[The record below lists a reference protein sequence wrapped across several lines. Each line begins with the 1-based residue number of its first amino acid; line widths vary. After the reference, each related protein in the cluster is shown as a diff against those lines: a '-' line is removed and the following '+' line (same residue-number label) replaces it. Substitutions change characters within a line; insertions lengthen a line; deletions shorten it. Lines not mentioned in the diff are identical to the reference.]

1 MLEKIYKFRKKA
13 FIISIVYAFAGLLWI
28 TFSDR
33 LVSSFTDDINLLTR
47 YQTEKGY
54 FYVIFTAILVYF
66 LAVKQLRKIY
76 ETSSK
81 LLETEKKHIDNLEKL
96 VEERTYE
103 LLQKNEEMEQN
114 LKKLERMNE
123 LFVGREFRI
132 RELKDKII
140 ELEGRLNYG
149 NKEE

>member
-13 FIISIVYAFAGLLWI
+13 FIISLVYAFAGLLWI
-28 TFSDR
+28 AFSDM
-33 LVSSFTDDINLLTR
+33 LVLSFTDNITLLSR
-47 YQTEKGY
+47 YQTEKGF

-76 ETSSK
+76 EISAK
-81 LLETEKKHIDNLEKL
+81 LLETEKKHIEDLEKQ
-96 VEERTYE
+96 VDERTLE

-114 LKKLERMNE
+114 LKDIKRMNE

-140 ELEGRLNYG
+140 ELESRIKPG
-149 NKEE
+149 EI

>member
-33 LVSSFTDDINLLTR
+33 LVSSFIDDINLLTR

>member
-13 FIISIVYAFAGLLWI
+13 FIISLVYAFAGLLWI
-28 TFSDR
+28 AFSDM
-33 LVSSFTDDINLLTR
+33 LVLSFTDNITLLSR
-47 YQTEKGY
+47 YQTEKGF
-54 FYVIFTAILVYF
+54 FYVIFTAVLVYF

-76 ETSSK
+76 EISAK
-81 LLETEKKHIDNLEKL
+81 LLETEKKHIEELEKQ
-96 VEERTYE
+96 VDERTLE

-114 LKKLERMNE
+114 LKDIKRMNE

-140 ELEGRLNYG
+140 ELESRLKSRSIDN
-149 NKEE
+149 